1 MKFKKITTA
10 ATFIGAL
17 IGAGFASGREISLY
31 FGHTSVM
38 TPIFAGIFLTLFSYL
53 FLIIGTITGGK
64 PSQLLHKGGRI
75 SDWVIRICNA
85 VTFCAMI
92 AGSEEVVY
100 ALFNFHGG
108 SVISGILALLIVLWG
123 VEKLKFSNFIIV
135 PIIIV
140 MVAVLFLKNHSLPPV
155 EKFSIFPAFTYCAMN
170 IIGGGYLIAT
180 FSADF
185 TKKDCLQ
192 TSLICGTVLTA
203 LLLAVFFTIQNH
215 LDEAMPLISTAAEN
229 GFAVLGN
236 LIMYL
241 AIFTTLTGSL
251 SISSGNKFIPACII
265 VALSFTT
272 AILGFEKIVNNFYP
286 ILGVAGGAVSLL
298 YLFYFLHYKKYS
310 NTQALVPNIGND
322 TKLIATPPE
331 VSHSPNIRR

>member
-31 FGHTSVM
+31 FGHTSVI
-38 TPIFAGIFLTLFSYL
+38 TPIIAGIFLTLFSYL

-64 PSQLLHKGGRI
+64 PSKLLHKGSRI

-108 SVISGILALLIVLWG
+108 SIISGILALLIVLWG
-123 VEKLKFSNFIIV
+123 VDKLKFSNFIIV
-135 PIIIV
+135 PIIII
-140 MVAVLFLKNHSLPPV
+140 MVAILFVKNHSVPPV
-155 EKFSIFPAFTYCAMN
+155 EKFSILPAFTYCTMN

-185 TKKDCLQ
+185 TKKECLH

-215 LDEAMPLISTAAEN
+215 LDKAMPLITTAEEN

-251 SISSGNKFIPACII
+251 SISSGNKFIPSCII

-286 ILGVAGGAVSLL
+286 ILGVAGGVVSLL
-298 YLFYFLHYKKYS
+298 YLYCYFRYKI
-310 NTQALVPNIGND
+310 NTRSQALFLNNGYT
-322 TKLIATPPE
+322 TKLIAHPK
-331 VSHSPNIRR
+331 VSHTQKIRR